1 MKEASDP
8 ALLSLVEL
16 AGKLRSKAISPVE
29 ITRHMLDRIER
40 LEPNLHA
47 YALVTAEAA
56 LEEAHVAESEIMAGR
71 YRGLLHGVPIAV
83 KDLCLTKG
91 VTTACGTTILKSWQ
105 PEIDATVV
113 ERLRVSGAV
122 SLGKLQMTEGAFA
135 DHHPAIQPPLN
146 PWHPAHWSGA
156 SSSGS
161 GVATAASLCFGS
173 LGSDTGGSI
182 RFPST
187 ANGVTGLKP
196 TWGRVSRYGVFP
208 LADSLDHIGP
218 MTRTAADAAAMLAA
232 IAGEDANDPT
242 SLVAPVP
249 DYLAGLAQGVL
260 GARGLRIGIDTSFNS
275 EGVEARVVEVVEAA
289 ARVFDRL
296 GATLVDVAMPD
307 TGKVVENWAPFCAVE
322 TAIAHKA
329 TYPSRADEYGGTL
342 AGLIDLGHGLTARQL
357 GEIMIERDR
366 FKGRLVR
373 LFGQVDLML
382 IPAMYLAGPTFERMS
397 RLSDPAELAM
407 LLKFTSPFDVSGSPT
422 ITLQGGFS
430 DEGLPV
436 GFQLV
441 GPHLSEDVLL
451 RAGHAY
457 QQETDWHTR
466 HPSL

>member
-1 MKEASDP
+1 MEQAPDP
-8 ALLSLVEL
+8 AFLSLVDL
-16 AGKLRSKAISPVE
+16 ADKLRGKAISPVE
-29 ITRHMLDRIER
+29 ITRHMLDRIEK
-40 LEPNLHA
+40 LEPRLHA

-56 LEEAHVAESEIMAGR
+56 LEEARAAESEIMAGR
-71 YRGLLHGVPIAV
+71 YRGPLHGVPIAV
-83 KDLCLTKG
+83 KDLCFTKG
-91 VTTACGTTILKSWQ
+91 VTTACGTTILKDWK

-113 ERLRVSGAV
+113 ERLRLAGAV
-122 SLGKLQMTEGAFA
+122 SLGKLQMTEAAFA

-146 PWHPAHWSGA
+146 PWNPAHWSGA

-161 GVATAASLCFGS
+161 GVATAAGLCFGS

-182 RFPST
+182 RFPSN

-208 LADSLDHIGP
+208 LSDSLDHIGP

-232 IAGEDANDPT
+232 IAGTDPNDPT
-242 SLVAPVP
+242 SLTAPVP
-249 DYLAGLAQGVL
+249 DYLGGLAAGVL
-260 GARGLRIGIDTSFNS
+260 GARGLRIGIDASFNA
-275 EGVEARVVEVVEAA
+275 EGVEPKVVELTDAA
-289 ARVFDRL
+289 AKVFARL
-296 GATLVDVAMPD
+296 GATLVDIEIPD
-307 TGKVVENWAPFCAVE
+307 TRKVVDGWASFCAVE
-322 TAIAHKA
+322 TAIAHKE
-329 TYPSRADEYGGTL
+329 TYPSRAAEYGPTL
-342 AGLIDLGHGLTARQL
+342 ASLIDLGHQLSGLQL

-373 LFGQVDLML
+373 LFEEVDLVL

-397 RLSDPAELAM
+397 RLADPAELAM

-430 DEGLPV
+430 DAGLPV

-441 GPHLSEDVLL
+441 GPHLAEDILL

-457 QQETDWHTR
+457 QQETNWHACR
-466 HPSL
+466 PAV